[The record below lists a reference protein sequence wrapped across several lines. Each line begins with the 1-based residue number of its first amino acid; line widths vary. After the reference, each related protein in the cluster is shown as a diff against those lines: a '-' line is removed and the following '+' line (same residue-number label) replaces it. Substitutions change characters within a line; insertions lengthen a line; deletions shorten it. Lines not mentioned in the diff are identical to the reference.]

1 MLFDPGKL
9 DSDDALNSNIIPFD
23 LHSYMSGSNSET
35 DIKLI

>member
-23 LHSYMSGSNSET
+23 HIVTCQDQTLET